1 MTGSAPLLW
10 QKTPET
16 GHFINSVA
24 CSADG
29 TRVIAGTFLHTYP
42 KSDAYATTFAKRRGL
57 QADIDLDTTGMFHTY
72 CWDYQGNLLWSVLSS
87 TYEGVYWVAMSADG
101 NVAASGGWYSQSPLN
116 GYIAAYDAGTG
127 APLMPNYPT
136 DSRVNQVALSAN
148 GTVLAAASNRLHLF
162 INTGSGFPGTPWEW
176 TPPPSSTGDDVNV
189 IACGVSAD
197 GQYVCAG
204 TSSGKVVLFKIANG
218 AVTQT
223 SPTWPTTDDGSIV
236 HSLAMATN
244 GAGFAAG
251 MSAGQ
256 FGYFDC
262 ASFLTSGT
270 PTWVNTLSGNAG
282 AVYGVGIAGDAGT
295 VSVVVNTGDTG
306 EVAAYSNAGVQAA
319 QLWLRDL
326 PANPNETSIDGRGI
340 WVATA
345 DGHPDGTPGHFT
357 LFNASSGD
365 QVWQFTTGNMS
376 WPIQLSE
383 NGRVCVAGSDDGS
396 VYFFAPLLLC
406 PED

>member
-1 MTGSAPLLW
+1 MTASAPLLW
-10 QKTPET
+10 QKTPEP

-29 TRVIAGTFLHTYP
+29 TQVIAGTFLHTYP
-42 KSDAYATTFAKRRGL
+42 KSDSSATTFAKRRGKV
-57 QADIDLDTTGMFHTY
+57 ADADPSATTDSFHTY
-72 CWDYQGNLLWSVLSS
+72 CWDYEGNLRWSVESS
-87 TYEGVYWVAMSADG
+87 SYEGVYWVAMSG
-101 NVAASGGWYSQSPLN
+101 NGAVAASGGWYSQSPLN
-116 GYIAAYDAGTG
+116 GYVAAYDASNG
-127 APLMPNYPT
+127 APLMPTYLT
-136 DSRVNQVALSAN
+136 DSRVNQVALSN
-148 GTVLAAASNRLHLF
+148 DGKLLAAASNKLHLF
-162 INTGSGFPGTPWEW
+162 INTGSGFPNTPWEW
-176 TPPPSSTGDDVNV
+176 TPPPVSGDDVNV

-204 TSSGKVVLFKIANG
+204 TSSGKVILFRIANG
-218 AVTQT
+218 VVTQT
-223 SPTWPTTDDGSIV
+223 SPMWPATDDTGSIV

-262 ASFLTSGT
+262 ADFIS
-270 PTWVNTLSGNAG
+270 SGNIKWSDTLPGVG
-282 AVYGVGIAGDAGT
+282 AVYGVGIAGDASV
-295 VSVVVNTGDTG
+295 VSVVGNTGDTG
-306 EVAAYSNAGVQAA
+306 TVAAYANTASGGTKQWQQN
-319 QLWLRDL
+319 L
-326 PANPNETSIDGRGI
+326 PANPNETSIDGRGL

-357 LFNASSGD
+357 LFNAGSGD

-396 VYFFAPLLLC
+396 VYFFAPLLLG
-406 PED
+406 DSD